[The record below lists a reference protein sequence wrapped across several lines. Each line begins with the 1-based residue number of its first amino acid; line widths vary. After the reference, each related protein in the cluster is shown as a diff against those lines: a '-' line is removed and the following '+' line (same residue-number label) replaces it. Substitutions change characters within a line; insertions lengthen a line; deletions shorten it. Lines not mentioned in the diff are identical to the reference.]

1 MEEQLRQAE
10 NRVVGTKQVLRAIRN
25 GNAARVFLCKDADD
39 FLYRQVE
46 AACEEQRVPI
56 TVMDSMVEISSI
68 RRPHSVNHP
77 PRNVIGSRV
86 RIPVFPSQ
94 HSTGC

>member
-10 NRVVGTKQVLRAIRN
+10 NRVVGTRQVLRAIRD
-25 GNAARVFLCKDADD
+25 GRATRVFLCKDADD

-56 TVMDSMVEISSI
+56 TVMDSMEKLGKLCLVG
-68 RRPHSVNHP
+68 VK
-77 PRNVIGSRV
+77 
-86 RIPVFPSQ
+86 
-94 HSTGC
+94 TAAAALLK